1 MISVIQSILEKQELR
16 KGLKVSFDKVLQ
28 ISDSKRATRDEYIR
42 FGKDEKEAIDFF
54 KKLIPSKPHAVQK
67 GLTIALINQVVA
79 VRNRSSK
86 LASMYQE
93 KLKSCQNTS
102 KEQFHNKI
110 HRLNASLSKV
120 ICILD
125 DIVTPKSK
133 KIEVL
138 EIEKTFKDNGID
150 ANFSDNIYF
159 ANVAKQVLSE
169 MLDLKI
175 KLPKVI
181 RLSNMHR
188 SPSSLGENVDISGR
202 IEDNEGILI
211 FNNKHDW
218 TLPIMNKKDF
228 ADGTIKGII
237 NHEHGHFLRNKT
249 EKKFLSESELDYIK
263 NNVSKY
269 AAEFSDGREFVAEVY
284 SGIMAGKKYDSKI
297 MELYINYGGY
307 IPSKG

>member
-1 MISVIQSILEKQELR
+1 MFSVIQSIAEKQELR
-16 KGLKVSFDKVLQ
+16 KGLKVSFNRVLQ
-28 ISDSKRATRDEYIR
+28 ISNPQKASRVEYIR

-54 KKLIPSKPHAVQK
+54 EKLIPSKPQAAQK
-67 GLTIALINQVVA
+67 GLIISLINQVVT

-93 KLKSCQNTS
+93 KLKSCQNKS

-110 HRLNASLSKV
+110 HRLNKYLGKV
-120 ICILD
+120 ICVLD

-138 EIEKTFKDNGID
+138 EIEKSFKDNGID
-150 ANFSDNIYF
+150 ANFSDNIHF
-159 ANVAKQVLSE
+159 ANAAKKVLSE

-188 SPSSLGENVDISGR
+188 SPSSLGENIDVSDL
-202 IEDNEGILI
+202 IENKEGILM

-218 TLPIMNKKDF
+218 TLPSMSKGDF

-249 EKKFLSESELDYIK
+249 EKKFLSESELVHIK

-269 AAEFSDGREFVAEVY
+269 ATEFADGREFVAEVY

-307 IPSKG
+307 IPSNV